1 MAKIL
6 IVDDEKE
13 IRGFLSRVV
22 ERLGHE
28 AVEASDGVAAL
39 DVYHKEE
46 IDLAFVDITMPKMG
60 GIEYLEKIIAEDP
73 AAIVI
78 IMTGYP
84 SAETI
89 IKTIEDDGYT
99 YIAKPFTVDLVEE
112 LILRGLSAR
121 ANKLGKEQ

>member
-13 IRGFLSRVV
+13 IRGFLHRVIERMGHQVV
-22 ERLGHE
+22 E
-28 AVEASDGVAAL
+28 APDGLAAL
-39 DVYHKEE
+39 EISHKEQ

-73 AAIVI
+73 TAIVI
-78 IMTGYP
+78 VMTGYP

-89 IKTIEDDGYT
+89 IETIEDDGYT
-99 YIAKPFTVDLVEE
+99 YIAKPFSVELIEDLVE
-112 LILRGLSAR
+112 RGLAAR
-121 ANKLGKEQ
+121 EARLKQ